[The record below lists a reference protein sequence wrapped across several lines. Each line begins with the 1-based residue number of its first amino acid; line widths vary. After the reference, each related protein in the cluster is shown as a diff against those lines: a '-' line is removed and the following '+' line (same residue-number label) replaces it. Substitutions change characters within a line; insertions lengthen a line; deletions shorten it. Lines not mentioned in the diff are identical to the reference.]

1 MATSWSQRKAL
12 GRRYSVDPALQYEL
26 ARLQYEYNLAPT
38 RSAQAAQRDQFAK
51 NLDLQKQ
58 NQAQQESQ
66 YARGLELQRQK
77 MAMEGEQYNK
87 SLQAQQEQF
96 AASMAES
103 QARHAEQMALAQQQ
117 YQLAAQAAKDEKELA
132 LAQQRLAEQQA
143 AANQQ
148 LQQDQIKAQ
157 EQAAIYGTVGNV
169 ALLGTMMYGKEI
181 PGAVR
186 GLYGAAKGLFGGGTA
201 AAETAP
207 AAATGMSGVT
217 GGQTIG
223 TGAPTF
229 TANPNLLYGSPA
241 TTDIA
246 TGAGTFGGGTVTPT
260 VAPAGMTTIP
270 DTAVAPTGISGGV
283 TDFSSMAGSA
293 DASWAAQQAAQQAAI
308 NEGIAAGA
316 DVGLGYG
323 GAIGAGEAAGANVGM
338 GASGA
343 TWGTAL
349 GTVGS
354 AVSTAVPYVGAA
366 TIGMPILGNVL
377 ERGFESAFG
386 IEPGSSNVFA
396 QANTITGE
404 NYHRPIE
411 AATNLLGI
419 ETPEWVEAIFNPGG
433 WALGALGLCFLA
445 GTKVEMEDGTTK
457 NVEDIKIGDRM
468 KEGGMVTGRGEH
480 LSGDLYDYQGVKVTG
495 SHAVFDGEWMRVEN
509 TLKATQIALKEPVT
523 VYILDNQ
530 KHRII
535 IDGIVFSDF
544 TEIDGSENMLP
555 EDRIHHMNRRD
566 GVKIQAYDHPF
577 HYRRSHRPN
586 RMQANPVY

>member
-38 RSAQAAQRDQFAK
+38 RSAQAAQREQFTK
-51 NLDLQKQ
+51 S
-58 NQAQQESQ
+58 QAQQESQ

-117 YQLAAQAAKDEKELA
+117 YQLAVQNAKDEKELA
-132 LAQQRLAEQQA
+132 LAQQRLAEQQF

-157 EQAAIYGTVGNV
+157 EQAALYGTVGNV
-169 ALLGTMMYGKEI
+169 AMLGAVAYGKD
-181 PGAVR
+181 
-186 GLYGAAKGLFGGGTA
+186 LFGAAKGLFGGGTTA
-201 AAETAP
+201 ASTAP
-207 AAATGMSGVT
+207 SAATGMSGVT

-223 TGAPTF
+223 AGTPTF
-229 TANPNLLYGSPA
+229 TTNPNLLYGSPA
-241 TTDIA
+241 TTDVA
-246 TGAGTFGGGTVTPT
+246 AGAGGFGGGTVAPT
-260 VAPAGMTTIP
+260 VTPAGMTTTPASAI
-270 DTAVAPTGISGGV
+270 APTGISGGA
-283 TDFSSMAGSA
+283 TDYAGIAGSA
-293 DASWAAQQAAQQAAI
+293 DASWAAQQSAI
-308 NEGIAAGA
+308 NQGLAAGA
-316 DVGLGYG
+316 DVGIGYG
-323 GAIGAGEAAGANVGM
+323 DAIGSGISAGADVGM
-338 GASGA
+338 GAGGA

-349 GTVGS
+349 GTLGS

-366 TIGMPILGNVL
+366 TIGMPILGNIM

-404 NYHRPIE
+404 NFHRPVE
-411 AATNLLGI
+411 AASNLLGI
-419 ETPEWVEAIFNPGG
+419 ETPGWVEAIFNPGG

-445 GTKVEMEDGTTK
+445 GTKVEMEDGTAK

-468 KEGGMVTGRGEH
+468 REGGMVTGKGEH

-509 TLKATQIALKEPVT
+509 SLKATQIALKEPVM
-523 VYILDNQ
+523 VYIIDNQ
-530 KHRII
+530 RHKII
-535 IDGIVFSDF
+535 VDGITFADF
-544 TEIDGSENMLP
+544 TEVDGSENMLP

>member
-96 AASMAES
+96 AASMADA

-201 AAETAP
+201 AASTAP
-207 AAATGMSGVT
+207 AAATGMSGIT
-217 GGQTIG
+217 GGETIG

-241 TTDIA
+241 TTDVA
-246 TGAGTFGGGTVTPT
+246 TGAGGFGGGTVTPSAMPVGMET
-260 VAPAGMTTIP
+260 TTAP
-270 DTAVAPTGISGGV
+270 APTGISGGA
-283 TDFSSMAGSA
+283 TDYAGIAGSA
-293 DASWAAQQAAQQAAI
+293 DASWAAQQAAAASGG
-308 NEGIAAGA
+308 GIES
-316 DVGLGYG
+316 GLGFGGMIGESAGYG
-323 GAIGAGEAAGANVGM
+323 GGIEAGYGFGGQIGGETAATLGSGLGTAIGAAGVAA
-338 GASGA
+338 
-343 TWGTAL
+343 
-349 GTVGS
+349 
-354 AVSTAVPYVGAA
+354 PYVAAA

-377 ERGFESAFG
+377 ESAWKG
-386 IEPGSSNVFA
+386 LGVEPGSSNVFA
-396 QANTITGE
+396 QANTITGQS
-404 NYHRPIE
+404 YMRPSE
-411 AATNLLGI
+411 AAT
-419 ETPEWVEAIFNPGG
+419 ETVFNTDVPDWAEAIFNP
-433 WALGALGLCFLA
+433 
-445 GTKVEMEDGTTK
+445 
-457 NVEDIKIGDRM
+457 
-468 KEGGMVTGRGEH
+468 
-480 LSGDLYDYQGVKVTG
+480 
-495 SHAVFDGEWMRVEN
+495 
-509 TLKATQIALKEPVT
+509 
-523 VYILDNQ
+523 
-530 KHRII
+530 
-535 IDGIVFSDF
+535 
-544 TEIDGSENMLP
+544 
-555 EDRIHHMNRRD
+555 
-566 GVKIQAYDHPF
+566 
-577 HYRRSHRPN
+577 
-586 RMQANPVY
+586 

>member
-38 RSAQAAQRDQFAK
+38 RSAQAAQREQFTK
-51 NLDLQKQ
+51 S
-58 NQAQQESQ
+58 QAQQESQ

-77 MAMEGEQYNK
+77 MAMESEQYNK
-87 SLQAQQEQF
+87 SLAAQQEQF
-96 AASMAES
+96 YASMAEA
-103 QARHAEQMALAQQQ
+103 QRNHDAQMALAQQQ
-117 YQLAAQAAKDEKELA
+117 YQLAAQTAKDEKELA
-132 LAQQRLAEQQA
+132 LAQQRLAEQQF

-157 EQAAIYGTVGNV
+157 EQAALYGTVGNV
-169 ALLGTMMYGKEI
+169 AMLGSVAYGKD
-181 PGAVR
+181 
-186 GLYGAAKGLFGGGTA
+186 LFGAAKGLFGGGTTA
-201 AAETAP
+201 ASTAP
-207 AAATGMSGVT
+207 SAATGMSGVT

-223 TGAPTF
+223 AGTPTF
-229 TANPNLLYGSPA
+229 TTNPNLLYGSPA
-241 TTDIA
+241 TTDVA
-246 TGAGTFGGGTVTPT
+246 AGAGGFGGGTVAPT
-260 VAPAGMTTIP
+260 VTPAGMTTTPASAI
-270 DTAVAPTGISGGV
+270 APTGISGGA
-283 TDFSSMAGSA
+283 TDYAGIAGSA
-293 DASWAAQQAAQQAAI
+293 DASWAAQQSAI
-308 NEGIAAGA
+308 NQGLAAGA
-316 DVGLGYG
+316 DVGIGYG
-323 GAIGAGEAAGANVGM
+323 DAIGSGISAGADVGM
-338 GASGA
+338 GAGGA

-349 GTVGS
+349 GTLGS

-404 NYHRPIE
+404 NFHRPIE

-419 ETPEWVEAIFNPGG
+419 KTPEWVEAIFNPGG

-523 VYILDNQ
+523 VYIIDNQ
-530 KHRII
+530 HHKII
-535 IDGIVFSDF
+535 IDGITFADF
-544 TEIDGSENMLP
+544 TEVDGSENMLP

-577 HYRRSHRPN
+577 HYRRSHREN
-586 RMQANPVY
+586 RMQANPIY